1 VNREQNEGDQ
11 GLSTKIAR
19 RTVLAGAAALAS
31 PLMAPLIVGRRA
43 RAAERAITVGIYTGP
58 QGEYVRKTIIPAFEA
73 KHNCKVY
80 TTLGATLEQIAAL
93 RATRNNPRYSVM
105 FVDDVGVAMGKN
117 EGLIEKLPQD
127 DIPNMKRLLKRFLF
141 YDGYGAGFA
150 MSMASLAYAT
160 QTTKPLETYTE
171 LWSPKFRQRFLM
183 ESPKGTQSVY
193 LLIAAVTLE
202 TGKPYAQAQYLID
215 QAWPKMA
222 ALKPNVLS
230 IFENETAITQMIQ
243 GQADV
248 AGLFYSKS
256 VNPYTAK
263 GAPVA
268 MCYPREGTFA
278 GINTLTLVKNAPD
291 RELGIAFIDWML
303 DPGVQQGLAKATL
316 AAPTI
321 NGLEFKP
328 DVLKY
333 IAYPES
339 KMEEM
344 GIFSPDWNFI
354 NPLRPSLVE
363 KYNQVFIS

>member
-1 VNREQNEGDQ
+1 V
-11 GLSTKIAR
+11 SIKIGR
-19 RTVLAGAAALAS
+19 RAVLGGAAALA
-31 PLMAPLIVGRRA
+31 APFVIGGHA
-43 RAAERAITVGIYTGP
+43 RAAERSITVGIYTGK
-58 QGEYVRKTIIPAFEA
+58 QGEHVRKNIIPAFEA
-73 KHNCKVY
+73 KHDCKVY
-80 TTLGATLEQIAAL
+80 TTLGVTLEQIAAL

-105 FVDDVGVAMGKN
+105 FVDDVGVAMGKK

-127 DIPNMKRLLKRFLF
+127 EIPNMKRLLKRFVF

-160 QTTKPLETYTE
+160 QTTKPLESYAE
-171 LWSPKFRQRFLM
+171 LWDPKFRQRFLM
-183 ESPKGTQSVY
+183 ETPKGTQSVY

-215 QAWPKMA
+215 RAWPKME

-230 IFENETAITQMIQ
+230 IFENESAITQMIQ

-256 VNPYTAK
+256 VNPYNAK

-278 GINTLTLVKNAPD
+278 GLNCLTLVKNAPD
-291 RELGIAFIDWML
+291 RELGVAFVNWML
-303 DPGVQQGLAKATL
+303 DPGVQQGLAEASL

-321 NGLEFKP
+321 SGLEFKP
-328 DVLKY
+328 DVAKY

-339 KMEEM
+339 KMDEM

-354 NPLRPSLVE
+354 NPLRPTLVE